1 MPRRPRTGRAIGV
14 AALAAVA
21 AAAATFVAAPAT
33 EPPTAPAAAPGR
45 EWRAVF
51 GPRPSKSQG
60 ERAIV
65 VLSTPSVAD
74 RVAASRKP
82 YTPQQERRWA
92 GNAEAAQRL
101 LLNRL
106 RRRGVKIVR
115 DYVYTRVLDG
125 FSAALAAR
133 ARAELERAGAV
144 IGIYPVRTVFPAS
157 VSGDAS
163 GRPDVGL
170 RGGHRPGI
178 ALPGYDGSGITVALL
193 DSGIQLEHPYLH
205 GRVDPGVDV
214 LDRDDSATPTRKPDE
229 PSQLEAHATRMA
241 GIVVGRDGP
250 RGLHGVAP
258 GVNILPIR
266 ILGWQRSD
274 DGSYALLGR
283 GDVLLAGLERAVDPD
298 RNGDTAD
305 AARIALA
312 AVTEPYAAFA
322 DSPESRAVAGA
333 TTLGTLVVAPSG
345 NDGAA
350 GAGFGNVSA
359 PGAAAD
365 ALTAGG
371 IDARRRLVETRAV
384 LRVGL
389 DTALDEQVRVLGQLG
404 VGRPVS
410 LDVVPVRH
418 GDTVADYLDRRAR
431 SLVAG
436 TAVLVPAGGGSL
448 EAKARSAA
456 AAGASMLLVYGTAL
470 AGGALDLDE
479 AAGLP
484 VVAIPAGAARA
495 AVAAARRG
503 SEVAVSIT
511 EERFVANVGA
521 DRVAPF
527 SSRGLTFD
535 GRVKPD
541 VVAPSVAITTS
552 DVGAVPGEP
561 AYATVTGTSAGA
573 AVTAGAAALI
583 AQARPDLSA
592 AELRSVLVGSA
603 RPLAGEAATGQGAGL
618 VDPERAV
625 RAELA
630 ADPAALALGRSGR
643 RAWRAVRTIA
653 ITNVSSRPLRVRL
666 EVERGD
672 RGRAKVRFAAEPGSI
687 RLRPGKSGRIAIAVS
702 APRGIRTLAWG
713 DLVVRARR
721 APPVRIPWA
730 IGPRPH
736 GSRKLLAALQLSS
749 SRFAPSA
756 AAPAIVA
763 FRAGGIVRDAGGE
776 SIEPVGQLDLE
787 LWRGKKRVGLLA
799 RERDLLPGRYAFGLT
814 GRGPAGK
821 RLRPGRYELR
831 LTAHAV
837 DSGDGTPAY
846 SRTIGFAV
854 TRRHGS

>member
-1 MPRRPRTGRAIGV
+1 MPRRPRTERAIGV

-21 AAAATFVAAPAT
+21 AAAATFVAAPSSR
-33 EPPTAPAAAPGR
+33 PPTAPAAAPSR

-51 GPRPSKSQG
+51 GARPSRSQG

-74 RVAASRKP
+74 RVAAARKP

-92 GNAEAAQRL
+92 ANAEAAQRL

-125 FSAALAAR
+125 FSAALDAR

-144 IGIYPVRTVFPAS
+144 IGIYPVRTVFAAS
-157 VSGDAS
+157 VSGNAP
-163 GRPDVGL
+163 RQPYFGL

-214 LDRDDSATPTRKPDE
+214 LDRDESATPTRKPDE
-229 PSQLEAHATRMA
+229 PSQVEAHATRMA

-266 ILGWQRSD
+266 ILGWQRAD

-298 RNGDTAD
+298 RDGDTSD

-333 TTLGTLVVAPSG
+333 SVLGTLVVAPAG

-359 PGAAAD
+359 PGAAPD
-365 ALTAGG
+365 ALTAGAV
-371 IDARRRLVETRAV
+371 DARRRLVQTRAV

-389 DTALDEQVRVLGQLG
+389 DTALDEQVRLLGQLG

-418 GDTVADYLDRRAR
+418 GDALAEYLDRRAR

-436 TAVLVPAGGGSL
+436 KAALVPADGGSL

-484 VVAIPAGAARA
+484 VVAIPAKAGRA
-495 AVAAARRG
+495 AVTAGRRG
-503 SEVAVSIT
+503 SEVSVSLT
-511 EERFVANVGA
+511 QERFVANGGA
-521 DRVAPF
+521 GHVAPF
-527 SSRGLTFD
+527 SSRGLAFD

-541 VVAPSVAITTS
+541 VVAPSIAISTA
-552 DVGAVPGEP
+552 DVGAAPDGKP
-561 AYATVTGTSAGA
+561 AYATVTGTSVAA
-573 AVTAGAAALI
+573 AVTAAAAALV

-592 AELRSVLVGSA
+592 AELRSVLVGGA
-603 RPLAGEAATGQGAGL
+603 RPLVDEAVTGQGAGL
-618 VDPERAV
+618 IDPDRAV
-625 RAELA
+625 HAELA

-643 RAWRAVRTIA
+643 RAWRTVRTIR

-687 RLRPGKSGRIAIAVS
+687 RLRPGKSGRVAIAVS

-713 DLVVRARR
+713 DLVLRARR
-721 APPVRIPWA
+721 APVVRIPWA
-730 IGPRPH
+730 IAPRPH
-736 GSRKLLAALQLSS
+736 AARTLLAALQLSH

-763 FRAGGIVRDAGGE
+763 FRAGGIVRDRGGE
-776 SIEPVGQLDLE
+776 SIEPIGQLDLE
-787 LWRGKKRVGLLA
+787 LWRGRKRLGLLA

-821 RLRPGRYELR
+821 RLQPGRYELR

-837 DSGDGTPAY
+837 DSGDGTTAY

-854 TRRHGS
+854 TRR